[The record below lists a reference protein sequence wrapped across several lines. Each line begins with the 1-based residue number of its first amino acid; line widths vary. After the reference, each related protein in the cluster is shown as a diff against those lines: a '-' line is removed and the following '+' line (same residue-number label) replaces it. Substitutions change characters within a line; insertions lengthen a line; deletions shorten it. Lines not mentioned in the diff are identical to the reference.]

1 MIYKELR
8 LKMWSPTIDM
18 YCHGDDYINFLKNY
32 EELLKGEMREYI
44 SKEYIKGTMGY
55 EYFTPKDIFD
65 N

>member
-1 MIYKELR
+1 
-8 LKMWSPTIDM
+8 M